1 MNQTIGL
8 LGYDLNLSTLFVEKI
23 INHTKA
29 DIDQEHIKM
38 TIVINNKLLDK
49 NDNEIINIIKD
60 LENSNID
67 YLVLTFNNSDLY
79 NLIKNNT
86 NINILNNTFDI
97 NNLELIEK
105 IITLCG
111 KEVIM

>member
-1 MNQTIGL
+1 MNQTVGL
-8 LGYDLNLSTLFVEKI
+8 LGYDLNLSTSFVEKI

-38 TIVINNKLLDK
+38 NIVINNKLLNK
-49 NDNEIINIIKD
+49 NNEELLKIIRE
-60 LENSNID
+60 LENSNINC
-67 YLVLTFNNSDLY
+67 LVLTFKNDNIY

-86 NINILNNTFDI
+86 NINIINNTFDI
-97 NNLELIEK
+97 NDIELIRK

-111 KEVIM
+111 KEVII

>member
-38 TIVINNKLLDK
+38 NIVLNNKLLDK
-49 NDNEIINIIKD
+49 TNQEIINIVKE
-60 LENSNID
+60 LEKGCI
-67 YLVLTFNNSDLY
+67 Y
-79 NLIKNNT
+79 I
-86 NINILNNTFDI
+86 
-97 NNLELIEK
+97 
-105 IITLCG
+105 
-111 KEVIM
+111 